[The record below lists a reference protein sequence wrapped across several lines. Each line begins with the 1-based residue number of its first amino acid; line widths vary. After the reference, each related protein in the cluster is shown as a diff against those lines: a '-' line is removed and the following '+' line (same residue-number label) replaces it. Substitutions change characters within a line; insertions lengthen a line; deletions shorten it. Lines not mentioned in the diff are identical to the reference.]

1 MAPSM
6 LQGER
11 ARAEAERMFRRV
23 ASQWAMDVLSL
34 RRAGLD
40 VPGGRRVAE
49 RAAGGLR
56 RAA

>member
-11 ARAEAERMFRRV
+11 ARAEAERMYRRAV
-23 ASQWAMDVLSL
+23 SQWAMDMLSL
-34 RRAGLD
+34 RRAGQD
-40 VPGGRRVAE
+40 VPGGRRGAG
-49 RAAGGLR
+49 RAAGEQR